1 MAKFISTLALLKIV
15 FLRFKPMKQ
24 YLSSLVKISRWKRLF
39 TSVIAIAIISLG
51 AISPAMA
58 TGVYDLPNPNTE
70 DLWVINLANEVS
82 LATQGKLS
90 NQFKEL
96 AAENG
101 QEIRMV
107 AFRRLDYG
115 ETIETLADD
124 LFTTWYPDEET
135 RANQTLLVMDTL
147 TNTTAIRTGDS
158 AAKLVAPEIAKS
170 VIKDTVGY
178 NLRTGNKYNQAL
190 LDAGDRLVAVLSGEA
205 DPGPPVIADN
215 IQVEGTFTKAEDTDA
230 GFAWTWVV
238 VLLVLATV
246 IPMAT
251 YFWYVL

>member
-1 MAKFISTLALLKIV
+1 
-15 FLRFKPMKQ
+15 MKQ
-24 YLSSLVKISRWKRLF
+24 YLGLIKVSKFRLKRLF
-39 TSVIAIAIISLG
+39 TSLIAIAIISLSV
-51 AISPAMA
+51 ISPAMA
-58 TGVYDLPNPNTE
+58 TGVYDLPDPNTE
-70 DLWVINLANEVS
+70 DLWVINRANEVS
-82 LATQGKLS
+82 LATQGKLT
-90 NQFKEL
+90 NQFQEL
-96 AAENG
+96 AAKNG

-107 AFRRLDYG
+107 ALRRLDYG
-115 ETIETLADD
+115 ETIETLADE
-124 LFTTWYPDEET
+124 LFTTWYPDEEV

-147 TNTTAIRTGDS
+147 TNTTAIRTGEN
-158 AAKLVAPEIAKS
+158 AAKLIDPEIAES
-170 VIKDTVGY
+170 VVKDTVGY

-190 LDAGDRLVAVLSGEA
+190 LDAGDRLTAVLSGEA
-205 DPGPPVIADN
+205 DPGPPIIADN

>member
-1 MAKFISTLALLKIV
+1 
-15 FLRFKPMKQ
+15 MKQ
-24 YLSSLVKISRWKRLF
+24 YLSSFEVKIFRLKRLSIALF
-39 TSVIAIAIISLG
+39 AIAVLSLSG
-51 AISPAMA
+51 ISPAMA
-58 TGVYDLPNPNTE
+58 TGVYDLPSPNTE
-70 DLWVINLANEVS
+70 DVWVVNLANEVS

-90 NQFKEL
+90 NQFQEL

-101 QEIRMV
+101 REIRMV

-115 ETIETLADD
+115 ETIETLADE
-124 LFTTWYPDEET
+124 LFTTWYPDEAA

-158 AAKLVAPEIAKS
+158 AAELVTPEIAES
-170 VIKDTVGY
+170 VVKDTVGY

-190 LDAGDRLVAVLSGEA
+190 LDAGDRLVAILSGEA
-205 DPGPPVIADN
+205 DPGPPIIADN
-215 IQVEGTFTKAEDTDA
+215 VQVEGTFTKAEDTDA

>member
-1 MAKFISTLALLKIV
+1 MAKFIGTLALLEIV
-15 FLRFKPMKQ
+15 FLRVTTMKQ
-24 YLSSLVKISRWKRLF
+24 YLSLIKVKRLF
-39 TSVIAIAIISLG
+39 TSILAIAVISLS

-70 DLWVINLANEVS
+70 DIWVVNLANEVS

-90 NQFKEL
+90 NQFQEL

-115 ETIETLADD
+115 ETIETLADEI
-124 LFTTWYPDEET
+124 FTTWYPDEAA

-158 AAKLVAPEIAKS
+158 AAKLVDPEIAES
-170 VIKDTVGY
+170 VVKDTVGY
-178 NLRTGNKYNQAL
+178 NLRGGNKYNQAL

-205 DPGPPVIADN
+205 DPGPPLIAEN

-251 YFWYVL
+251 YFWYVQ